1 MPYQPMFPSPYM
13 QTIDATKE
21 DGNTF
26 KCLINPRDIIAEYS
40 LIITK
45 TDSVEPIVTIVG
57 GLDSAGKQFKTIN
70 GDTVTVDDTDS
81 PLPVY
86 GGEDDSGWLKVKV
99 PYEYTPIG
107 STEAKQSGIV
117 NGVDYVWKI
126 ALKGDVFSE
135 NDYVNTSATPSRK
148 ARYKLTYA
156 IDGPGTK
163 WSLAVPKATR
173 DECIKNGATGF
184 VIRAVLKTRTEYL
197 WIGDWSEDNYP
208 IIYYNSVIDSAYKSF
223 CQIIEIG
230 CIDKYGCFSSIS
242 KTSEKFL
249 YQGATNLD
257 YVIQFKYNKSFSS
270 EFLSLNYFKGKK
282 VSKSETA
289 WIDPLIFGSSSYN
302 SSDESWWKGLTE
314 DGEPINYNFENGV
327 TYVDFSDT
335 TYDSF
340 ELYVNGSI
348 SPDYYFLTS
357 TPIVLSFNSI
367 PETITSNYIKVSTT
381 ITGPKTSIVSYVY
394 NLYLNGEIIDTTGDV
409 YSPNIRPYEY
419 GNLVSGQS
427 YYLECIVTDINND
440 TIKTDTAFDVL
451 YENYQTLVSPLAT
464 YNTKNSCVDLDFSQ
478 NSSILG
484 EINSGKAEYK
494 TVKNPDGSVG
504 EKCLSLSTEQVLS
517 YNTVNEYN
525 PLDLDGNSFAF
536 VWHGNGYYPSGRV
549 PIFELI
555 NSDGKGEGDN
565 IIVGVEDGYLY
576 YKKPLD
582 PNSFYLS
589 DVMYYNPYKN
599 EYNQF
604 PSTAQDV
611 GRKTLA
617 EQKVIKSVNTW
628 NSSTRIKITI
638 PWNSGDK
645 GFDNGDFILY
655 NDETYGITEAA
666 IDNENK
672 LKSFVI
678 YAPKGQC
685 TIEVGDTII
694 SYKKNT
700 IYELGEKTE
709 LSDSDILFS
718 NDMLNKYWYLIVVNC
733 DPDKI
738 NSWEAWSVK
747 IYPIAPYFKT
757 EAVTENV

>member
-107 STEAKQSGIV
+107 STEVKQSGIV
-117 NGVDYVWKI
+117 NGVEYVWKI

-163 WSLAVPKATR
+163 WSLEVPKATR

-184 VIRAVLKTRTEYL
+184 VIRAALKTRTEYL

-208 IIYYNSVIDSAYKSF
+208 IVYYNSIIDSAYKSF
-223 CQIIEIG
+223 CQIIEVG

-242 KTSEKFL
+242 ETREKFL
-249 YQGATNLD
+249 YQGATNLG

-282 VSKSETA
+282 VSKSETV
-289 WIDPLIFGSSSYN
+289 WINPLTFGSLNYN

-484 EINSGKAEYK
+484 NIDTGEAVYK
-494 TVKNPDGSVG
+494 YVANPDGKTESSP
-504 EKCLSLSTEQVLS
+504 CLTLDAGQTLS
-517 YNTVNEYN
+517 YNAVNEYN
-525 PLDLDGNSFAF
+525 PLNLTGNSFAF
-536 VWHGNGYYPSGRV
+536 VWHGNPYIEPGLST
-549 PIFELI
+549 IFELI
-555 NSDGKGEGDN
+555 NPNAKNEGNNVTVQVDSGGAFWVDIPNAENYICYNPRRDAYTEGTYPMEEVSARIEYELQGTVASISGKNVVVSGEFIEYG
-565 IIVGVEDGYLY
+565 I
-576 YKKPLD
+576 
-582 PNSFYLS
+582 SFEAGQYLS
-589 DVMYYNPYKN
+589 YKDKFYKI
-599 EYNQF
+599 ESVISGDQ
-604 PSTAQDV
+604 
-611 GRKTLA
+611 KTLTL
-617 EQKVIKSVNTW
+617 ES
-628 NSSTRIKITI
+628 
-638 PWNSGDK
+638 
-645 GFDNGDFILY
+645 
-655 NDETYGITEAA
+655 
-666 IDNENK
+666 
-672 LKSFVI
+672 
-678 YAPKGQC
+678 APKGLN
-685 TIEVGDTII
+685 VGDTVT
-694 SYKKNT
+694 SYDSTKT
-700 IYELGEKTE
+700 YVLFDTTE
-709 LSDSDILFS
+709 LQDSDYLLS
-718 NDMLNKYWYLIVVNC
+718 NNQLSDYWYLIVVNYNVEKLK
-733 DPDKI
+733 PE
-738 NSWEAWSVK
+738 EAWDVK
-747 IYPIAPYFKT
+747 FYKLCKYFET
-757 EAVTENV
+757 EVSGDV

>member
-1 MPYQPMFPSPYM
+1 M
-13 QTIDATKE
+13 
-21 DGNTF
+21 
-26 KCLINPRDIIAEYS
+26 
-40 LIITK
+40 
-45 TDSVEPIVTIVG
+45 
-57 GLDSAGKQFKTIN
+57 
-70 GDTVTVDDTDS
+70 
-81 PLPVY
+81 
-86 GGEDDSGWLKVKV
+86 
-99 PYEYTPIG
+99 
-107 STEAKQSGIV
+107 
-117 NGVDYVWKI
+117 
-126 ALKGDVFSE
+126 
-135 NDYVNTSATPSRK
+135 
-148 ARYKLTYA
+148 
-156 IDGPGTK
+156 
-163 WSLAVPKATR
+163 
-173 DECIKNGATGF
+173 
-184 VIRAVLKTRTEYL
+184 
-197 WIGDWSEDNYP
+197 
-208 IIYYNSVIDSAYKSF
+208 
-223 CQIIEIG
+223 
-230 CIDKYGCFSSIS
+230 
-242 KTSEKFL
+242 
-249 YQGATNLD
+249 
-257 YVIQFKYNKSFSS
+257 
-270 EFLSLNYFKGKK
+270 
-282 VSKSETA
+282 
-289 WIDPLIFGSSSYN
+289 
-302 SSDESWWKGLTE
+302 
-314 DGEPINYNFENGV
+314 
-327 TYVDFSDT
+327 
-335 TYDSF
+335 
-340 ELYVNGSI
+340 
-348 SPDYYFLTS
+348 
-357 TPIVLSFNSI
+357 
-367 PETITSNYIKVSTT
+367 
-381 ITGPKTSIVSYVY
+381 
-394 NLYLNGEIIDTTGDV
+394 
-409 YSPNIRPYEY
+409 
-419 GNLVSGQS
+419 
-427 YYLECIVTDINND
+427 
-440 TIKTDTAFDVL
+440 
-451 YENYQTLVSPLAT
+451 
-464 YNTKNSCVDLDFSQ
+464 
-478 NSSILG
+478 
-484 EINSGKAEYK
+484 
-494 TVKNPDGSVG
+494 
-504 EKCLSLSTEQVLS
+504 
-517 YNTVNEYN
+517 
-525 PLDLDGNSFAF
+525 DGNSFAF
-536 VWHGNGYYPSGRV
+536 VWHGNGYYPSERV

-694 SYKKNT
+694 SYKENT

-738 NSWEAWSVK
+738 NPWEAWSVK